1 MGIIFTPPMNIAQ
14 RNRELK
20 TIFLAGTID
29 MGNSR
34 NWQRDYAERLSRNK
48 YNVLNP
54 RRDDWDSTWEQTYEN
69 PHFYQQ
75 VNWELNAIDQSDIIL
90 FYIEPDSKSPITLLE
105 LGLVANSGKTIFVY
119 CPKEFYRSGN
129 VEIVCDRYDIPL
141 YDSLHLLEMDLGI

>member
-129 VEIVCDRYDIPL
+129 VEIVCDRYNIPL
-141 YDSLHLLEMDLGI
+141 YDCLHLLEMDLGI